1 MFGFPPRLIAMIAVS
16 GSASQALGAGGLLAD
31 LLGYHDFAAAGATGL
46 QNQAPGATG
55 FHALRVGGGAF
66 DASGTINQ
74 GFNGVSGSG
83 GTNTGASTFDAA
95 TGFVAVIPGAAAG
108 SHDLSAVLQIH
119 PHQSIL
125 S

>member
-16 GSASQALGAGGLLAD
+16 GSASQALGAGGL
-31 LLGYHDFAAAGATGL
+31 TGL